1 MTGELKVDSQR
12 RLARIA
18 GQVAGIQRMVDH
30 DRTCGDIMQQIV
42 AVRAALDHLGM
53 TFLSEH
59 LQTCV
64 LHQGV
69 GDEEGCCADLPA
81 ERRTEEIR
89 ATLKRFLK

>member
-1 MTGELKVDSQR
+1 MTAELKVDSQR

-18 GQVAGIQRMVDH
+18 GQVAGIQRMIDK
-30 DRTCGDIMQQIV
+30 DRACGDIMQQIV
-42 AVRAALDHLGM
+42 AVRAALDHLGV

-69 GDEEGCCADLPA
+69 TDEEGCCADLPA

-89 ATLKRFLK
+89 DTLKRFLK

>member
-1 MTGELKVDSQR
+1 MTGEIKGDSQR

-18 GQVAGIQRMVDH
+18 GQVAGIQRMVES
-30 DRTCGDIMQQIV
+30 DRSCGDIMQQIV
-42 AVRAALDHLGM
+42 AVRAALDHLGV

-69 GDEEGCCADLPA
+69 SEDDGCCVDVPA
-81 ERRTEEIR
+81 ERRAEEIR
-89 ATLKRFLK
+89 STLKRFLK